1 MSTDFVEIVLDL
13 YIDYA
18 KVGPQL
24 KGHVK
29 HVHLGT
35 RSARV
40 ERQKC
45 SDRFSLHSC
54 HCNRVRIRKSLNL
67 VENDHHVANVV
78 AVRV

>member
-1 MSTDFVEIVLDL
+1 MQSIIECYRVFLAHLLGPIFGLVVGGVNL
-13 YIDYA
+13 YIDDA

-35 RSARV
+35 RSARE

-45 SDRFSLHSC
+45 SER
-54 HCNRVRIRKSLNL
+54 L
-67 VENDHHVANVV
+67 VFTVV
-78 AVRV
+78 IAIE

>member
-1 MSTDFVEIVLDL
+1 MSTAFVRSVNL
-13 YIDYA
+13 YIDDA

-35 RSARV
+35 KSARV
-40 ERQKC
+40 EKMFRKI
-45 SDRFSLHSC
+45 SLHSC
-54 HCNRVRIRKSLNL
+54 HCKRVRIQKNSYL